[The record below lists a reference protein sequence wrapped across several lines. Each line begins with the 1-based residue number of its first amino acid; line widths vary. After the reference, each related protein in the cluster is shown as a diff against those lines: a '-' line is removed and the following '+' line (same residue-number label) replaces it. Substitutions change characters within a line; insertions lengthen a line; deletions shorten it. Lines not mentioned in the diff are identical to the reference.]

1 MAMTAALLSR
11 PQQKNLKEDICKCD
25 RGMYGALGGNTVV
38 EMKRAEMLLMFSF
51 AYVLV
56 FW

>member
-1 MAMTAALLSR
+1 MAAALLSG
-11 PQQKNLKEDICKCD
+11 PQQKNLNEGEYKCD
-25 RGMYGALGGNTVV
+25 HSIYGALGGNTVV
-38 EMKRAEMLLMFSF
+38 EMKHAEVLLMFSF